1 MIYVVERMLQTLYS
15 ATVEHGN
22 PMPDRS
28 DADWSPTD
36 DSDDNPMTRPISI
49 GRRLTQLATERGD
62 ETALISAAPNG
73 EERQMSWHQLDARSN
88 QIARLFADYGLN
100 ETSTLVIGLPNCL
113 EHYLATFAAW
123 KLGAMVLPLPASMP
137 VHERQALLDLANPA
151 LVLTEWET
159 ASFPTVNVAG
169 LEAAGTRSDSLLPD
183 RVPDPGRAIPSG
195 GSTGRPKIIVK
206 PERLELIPER
216 LARFLGQ
223 VGVSPDQIQLVPG
236 PLYHS
241 VPAGFSFFGLALG
254 QTVVLME
261 RFDAELAVDLI
272 ERHRVEFV
280 TMAPIMMQRII
291 RLPEIHRWDLTSLQ
305 AVVHSASPCPHWL
318 KRAWIDLIGAE
329 KVIEGYGSTELAINT
344 TIRGDEW
351 LEHPGSVGRATENVE
366 IRVLDEAGQDVKP
379 GIVGELYFKTDLTGT
394 YDFRY
399 VGEDQPDER
408 TDGFRS
414 VGDLGWL
421 DHEGYLYLADRRTDL
436 IITGG
441 ANIYPAEVE
450 AILSQAPGVADV
462 VVIGIPDEE
471 WGRRVHAI
479 IQPLDLDDPPTES
492 ELDALS
498 REHLASYKVPKTYEY
513 LPELPRNAAGKIRRS
528 ALVEERTLPKAGETA
543 N

>member
-1 MIYVVERMLQTLYS
+1 MT
-15 ATVEHGN
+15 AT
-22 PMPDRS
+22 
-28 DADWSPTD
+28 TTK
-36 DSDDNPMTRPISI
+36 MTQPVSI

-62 ETALISAAPNG
+62 ETALISAAPDG
-73 EERQMSWHQLDARSN
+73 EERRVSWRQLDARSN

-137 VHERQALLDLANPA
+137 IHERQALLDLANPA
-151 LVLTEWET
+151 LVLTEWEA
-159 ASFPTVNVAG
+159 ASFPTISVAA
-169 LEAAGTRSDSLLPD
+169 LEAAGTQSDALLPD

-216 LARFLGQ
+216 LAQILGQ
-223 VGVSPDQIQLVPG
+223 VGVSRDQIQLVPG

-254 QTVVLME
+254 HTVVLME

-272 ERHRVEFV
+272 ERHRVELV
-280 TMAPIMMQRII
+280 TMAPIMMQRIV
-291 RLPEIHRWDLTSLQ
+291 RLPEIHSRDLTSLQ
-305 AVVHSASPCPHWL
+305 AVAHSASPCPHWL

-329 KVIEGYGSTELAINT
+329 KVVEAYGSTELPINT
-344 TIRGDEW
+344 VIRGDEW
-351 LEHPGSVGRATENVE
+351 LEHPGSVGRPTANVE

-379 GIVGELYFKTDLTGT
+379 GIVGELYFKNDVASAF
-394 YDFRY
+394 DFIY
-399 VGEDQPDER
+399 VGADQPAER
-408 TDGFRS
+408 PDGYRS

-441 ANIYPAEVE
+441 ANVYPAEVE

-462 VVIGIPDEE
+462 VVIGVPDEE

-479 IQPLDLDDPPTES
+479 IQPLDPESPPSES
-492 ELDALS
+492 ELDALC

-528 ALVEERTLPKAGETA
+528 ALVEERTPLKVEEAE